1 MVPREVAAKP
11 ATEEDNL
18 VEGFQTHSQ
27 EVASQTLSVGRDLT
41 AVPCLPCQPCQS
53 LTSILVNRGVV
64 PLKDTVQEVR
74 AKVAGR
80 LALFHNNWLKV
91 THDQWVLE
99 TVQGYRLEF
108 LREPV
113 QTVSP
118 RELQTSLEQG
128 LIQEEIQNMLQKGA
142 ITELN
147 PKEASATEFYSSLF
161 LVPKKDGGMR
171 LINLKHLNKCIVPH
185 HFKMERIHTL
195 KNLLRRN
202 DWMTNVDLKYA
213 YFMILILASDRPVL
227 CFSTRERSYQFT

>member
-1 MVPREVAAKP
+1 M
-11 ATEEDNL
+11 EER
-18 VEGFQTHSQ
+18 FQIRSQ
-27 EVASQTLSVGRDLT
+27 EVVPQILSVGRELT

-64 PLKDTVQEVR
+64 PLKGTLQEVG
-74 AKVAGR
+74 ANVAGR

-118 RELQTSLEQG
+118 RELQTSPLEQS

-147 PKEASATEFYSSLF
+147 PKEASAAGFYSSLF

-171 LINLKHLNKCIVPH
+171 PVINLKRLNECIVPCH
-185 HFKMERIHTL
+185 
-195 KNLLRRN
+195 RN
-202 DWMTNVDLKYA
+202 
-213 YFMILILASDRPVL
+213 FGPCIFGPGGPI
-227 CFSTRERSYQFT
+227 FS